1 MAEPEHNVG
10 VREFRENMSMY
21 IAQAKAGTPV
31 TIMSHGK
38 PVAELHAPTG
48 RAVRPKPRYG
58 GLKGKMWVSDDWE
71 EWDEATLA
79 AFEAPID
86 PIALIDFDKPQGQ

>member
-1 MAEPEHNVG
+1 MSERNVG

-21 IAQAKAGTPV
+21 LAQAQAGNPV

-58 GLKGKMWVSDDWE
+58 GLKGKIKFHEGWDSWTDE
-71 EWDEATLA
+71 ELA
-79 AFEAPID
+79 AFE
-86 PIALIDFDKPQGQ
+86 KPL